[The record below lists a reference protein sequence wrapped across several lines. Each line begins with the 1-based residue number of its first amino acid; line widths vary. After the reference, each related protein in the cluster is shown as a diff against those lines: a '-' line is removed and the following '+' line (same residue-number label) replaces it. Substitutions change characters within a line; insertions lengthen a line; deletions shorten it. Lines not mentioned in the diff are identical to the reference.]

1 MGNTQS
7 LIKKVNFEDI
17 RFAINNPSQYI
28 LLNTLSINQQSC
40 LITNTLNVDEEVE
53 YIDNLL
59 KSRKTDKF
67 IIVYGLNS
75 NDDLAIKKYHQLINL
90 QFINIFIY
98 PGGLFEWLLLQDIYG
113 EDEFP
118 TTGKELDILK
128 YKPHKVLN
136 TQFLEY

>member
-17 RFAINNPSQYI
+17 RFAINNPSHYI
-28 LLNTLSINQQSC
+28 LLNTMTINQQSC
-40 LITNTLNVDEEVE
+40 LITNTLNVDEEVD

-90 QFINIFIY
+90 QFIIIY
-98 PGGLFEWLLLQDIYG
+98 KFC
-113 EDEFP
+113 F
-118 TTGKELDILK
+118 
-128 YKPHKVLN
+128 
-136 TQFLEY
+136 